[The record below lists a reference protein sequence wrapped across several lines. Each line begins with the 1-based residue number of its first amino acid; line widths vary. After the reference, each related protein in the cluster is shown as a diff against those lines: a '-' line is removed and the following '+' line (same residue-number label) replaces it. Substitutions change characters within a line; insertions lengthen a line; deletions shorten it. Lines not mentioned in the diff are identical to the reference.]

1 MVDTRG
7 IALAGGLAALLLGAI
22 SCAVLGAGPAG
33 AETSSW
39 TGRVDPADPI
49 DKTKKKAPAKASV
62 PVIKTVPVTSQGGQA
77 PVLKP
82 PSAGKGKAQPP
93 GEADPAYEA
102 FEQGHYLTAL
112 ELAVS
117 GAERGEPQAH
127 TLVGRIYSEGLGVSP
142 NAPLAAQ
149 WFARAAEL
157 GDPEGMFAY
166 AMLLVQGRG
175 VDKDRAQAGRLFEQA
190 AAKKHLLANYNLA
203 LLFLRG
209 DGKPVNPHRAILH
222 MHYAAK
228 HGVVTAQYD
237 LGTMYATGVGTEA
250 NAFEAARWI
259 GKAAAAGHPEA
270 QLDYAL
276 ILFRGH
282 GVPVD
287 AKRGAEFFRRAAE
300 KGLPTAQ
307 NRLARCYTHG
317 AGVPQDLIE
326 AAKWNHIAKAGGIE
340 DEALDALLAK
350 EVPRAGQAKAQAA
363 AQQWRDRIAVGLD

>member
-7 IALAGGLAALLLGAI
+7 IALAGGLAALLLSAI
-22 SCAVLGAGPAG
+22 LGAGVVG

-39 TGRVDPADPI
+39 TGRVDPADPV
-49 DKTKKKAPAKASV
+49 KRPRKKAPAKASV

-82 PSAGKGKAQPP
+82 PSVRKGKAQPAS
-93 GEADPAYEA
+93 EADPAYEA

-112 ELAVS
+112 ELAVK
-117 GAERGEPQAH
+117 GAEHGEPQAH
-127 TLVGRIYSEGLGVSP
+127 TLVGRIYSEGLGVAP

-175 VDKDRAQAGRLFEQA
+175 VDKDRVQAGRLFEQA

-203 LLFLRG
+203 LLFMRG
-209 DGKPVNPHRAILH
+209 DGKPENPHRALMH
-222 MHYAAK
+222 MRYAAEN
-228 HGVVTAQYD
+228 GVVTAQYD
-237 LGTMYATGVGTEA
+237 LGTMYATGLGTAA
-250 NAFEAARWI
+250 NAFEAAKWI
-259 GKAAAAGHPEA
+259 GKAAVAGHPEA

-282 GVPVD
+282 GVPPD
-287 AKRGAEFFRRAAE
+287 AKRGAEFFRRAAD
-300 KGLPTAQ
+300 KGLATAQ

-326 AAKWNHIAKAGGIE
+326 AAKWNYIAKAGGVQ
-340 DEALDALLAK
+340 DDALDRLLAK
-350 EVPRAGQAKAQAA
+350 LPRADQAKAQAA
-363 AQQWRDRIAVGLD
+363 AQQWRDRIAVGLN